1 MGLFQRQ
8 RQPEPPRGVCQA
20 VGCERRV
27 PRGAEF
33 CASCALERWQ
43 CSLPLSD
50 NDLRDLMV
58 SGVRGVRNIAH
69 AAAEQILRAESEPLY
84 APLIAYA
91 ALDQHCYWCCHALTE
106 EVGFTVLIE
115 EPPAV
120 CAEHTRRHKAHLDM
134 TDTIDSYLAHGHTSE
149 QLAERWRNGYLG
161 DRLHDDDPM

>member
-1 MGLFQRQ
+1 MGIFQRQ

-33 CASCALERWQ
+33 CASCALERT
-43 CSLPLSD
+43 
-50 NDLRDLMV
+50 LRV
-58 SGVRGVRNIAH
+58 GGVTGTRNIAH

-84 APLIAYA
+84 AALIAST

-120 CAEHTRRHKAHLDM
+120 CVEHARRHKAHLDM
-134 TDTIDSYLAHGHTSE
+134 LETIDSYRARGHTSE
-149 QLAERWRNGYLG
+149 QLADRWRSGYLG
-161 DRLHDDDPM
+161 SRLHDDEPM